1 MRLYGARSMAN
12 GIETSED
19 EAEAPAEM
27 VLQESIVV
35 QEHKAMAA
43 VATADMAKEESIEAE
58 ADAGSS
64 EEGGNTGNFEYRDSE
79 VPLAFFAPVLTTDEY
94 GNLSYSFTVPNANT
108 TWILSAMA
116 YTSDLRTASLNRSAI
131 ASKPIMVAPNLPRFV
146 RTGDVIVIESQI
158 FNTTE
163 TTASAKTEVH
173 IINPANG
180 EILQSETYTSEI
192 GANGS
197 ATVCTKV
204 AAPFDIPFICFR
216 IKSSTEGFSDGEQAL
231 IPVLPSSTPV
241 IESTEFY
248 VPSGTDTYTVNL
260 IQVPYH

>member
-1 MRLYGARSMAN
+1 M
-12 GIETSED
+12 
-19 EAEAPAEM
+19 
-27 VLQESIVV
+27 
-35 QEHKAMAA
+35 
-43 VATADMAKEESIEAE
+43 
-58 ADAGSS
+58 
-64 EEGGNTGNFEYRDSE
+64 
-79 VPLAFFAPVLTTDEY
+79 LTTDEY

-146 RTGDVIVIESQI
+146 RTGDVIFIESQI

-163 TTASAKTEVH
+163 TTASAKTEVQ

-192 GANGS
+192 GPNGS
-197 ATVCTKV
+197 ATVRTKV

-260 IQVPYH
+260 SKYNPDSRVTFTYCDNPVWYVVTALPGLSRRTLDSAPEAACRIFSAAVAKGLVNRYPQIASAL